1 MKLHC
6 SAGFSLP
13 PSTKGQ
19 KCDGIEDVVEHFL
32 LLSGSGFSN
41 DNPSLLLLSVEDLS
55 VSPPSKTS
63 ASVSCTSYAV
73 VNLC

>member
-19 KCDGIEDVVEHFL
+19 KCDGIEGVVEHFL

-41 DNPSLLLLSVEDLS
+41 DNPSLLILSVEDE
-55 VSPPSKTS
+55 SPSPSKTS
-63 ASVSCTSYAV
+63 MSVSCTSYAV